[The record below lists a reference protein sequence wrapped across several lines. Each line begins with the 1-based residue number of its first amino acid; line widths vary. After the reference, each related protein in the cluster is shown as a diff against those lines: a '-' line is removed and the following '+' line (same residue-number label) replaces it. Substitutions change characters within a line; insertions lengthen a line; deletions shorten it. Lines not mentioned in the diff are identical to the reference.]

1 MSERE
6 CCEVLEVGF
15 KSLVT
20 ACSELVGGRKSLFPR
35 GIRSVVKRCMC
46 EGTCCYRTSC
56 DRR

>member
-6 CCEVLEVGF
+6 SCDVSEIGF

-35 GIRSVVKRCMC
+35 GITFNGVFLAARD
-46 EGTCCYRTSC
+46 GQL
-56 DRR
+56 